1 MIIITETPDY
11 RPLIPFFIE
20 NELEFEEGEEYEG
33 DEIVKCWRA
42 DEVSGADLP
51 PDTTVAPSD
60 ANAAPPDTTAAP
72 PDTTA
77 ASAAPQDHPRLVGG
91 AVLATRGGAY
101 ICDGIAVD
109 PEHRQDGLGK
119 KLLDLLIAEARA
131 KSASEL
137 FLVARAPGFF
147 AKAGFVPVPR
157 EAAPEF
163 FECFTCPQYGETCH
177 PEVMRLPL

>member
-1 MIIITETPDY
+1 MVRIMETPDY

-20 NELEFEEGEEYEG
+20 NELEFEEEEEYEG

-42 DEVSGADLP
+42 DEAPEAVTP
-51 PDTTVAPSD
+51 PDR
-60 ANAAPPDTTAAP
+60 
-72 PDTTA
+72 
-77 ASAAPQDHPRLVGG
+77 PRLVGG

-109 PEHRQDGLGK
+109 PAYRESGLGG
-119 KLLDLLIAEARA
+119 KLLGLLLAEAKERGA
-131 KSASEL
+131 AEL

-163 FECFTCPQYGETCH
+163 FECFTCPQYGKTCR
-177 PEVMRLPL
+177 PEVMRKAL